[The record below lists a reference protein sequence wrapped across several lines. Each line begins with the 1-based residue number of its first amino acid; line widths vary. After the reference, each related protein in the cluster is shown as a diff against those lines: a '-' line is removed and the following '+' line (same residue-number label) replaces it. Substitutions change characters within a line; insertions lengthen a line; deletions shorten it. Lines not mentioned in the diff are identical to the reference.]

1 MNDSTRFLITLFAV
15 MLWWVASTE
24 AFAGI
29 MTCTTSSSG
38 VTECVSD
45 GKIIVIQQG

>member
-1 MNDSTRFLITLFAV
+1 MTWEIRFLVTLFAV
-15 MLWWVASTE
+15 MFFWIANTE

-38 VTECVSD
+38 VTECVS
-45 GKIIVIQQG
+45 GGTIVIIHK